1 MVAARRV
8 SIERARSRSRF
19 LLRVSHASTR
29 GNYAANVT
37 ATTWPTD
44 WNELAAL
51 ASEPIEQ
58 YVALHQLIDNN
69 VDPVIVELC
78 RLRIAGLV
86 SEHTQLALRRP
97 KASAAG
103 LTEDK
108 IAALAQWSDSPLFSA
123 AERACLALA
132 EQFCIG
138 AFTVTDAD
146 VAAVL
151 KHLDADQCYALVNGI
166 WVMEALA
173 RTTVVMGIAS
183 DPHTLGLVSVNERS
197 EST

>member
-1 MVAARRV
+1 M
-8 SIERARSRSRF
+8 
-19 LLRVSHASTR
+19 
-29 GNYAANVT
+29 T
-37 ATTWPTD
+37 ATGWPTD

-51 ASEPIEQ
+51 AREPVEQ
-58 YVALHQLIDNN
+58 YVALHQLIDDS

-78 RLRIAGLV
+78 RLRIAGLIGERAHL
-86 SEHTQLALRRP
+86 SLRRP
-97 KASAAG
+97 KAATAG

-108 IAALAQWSDSPLFSA
+108 IAALAQWPQSPLFSA

-151 KHLDADQCYALVNGI
+151 EHLDADQCYALVNGI

-173 RTTVVMGIAS
+173 RMTLVMGVEP
-183 DPHTLGLVSVNERS
+183 DPHTLGLVPANERS
-197 EST
+197 ELT

>member
-1 MVAARRV
+1 M
-8 SIERARSRSRF
+8 
-19 LLRVSHASTR
+19 
-29 GNYAANVT
+29 T
-37 ATTWPTD
+37 ATRWPTD
-44 WNELAAL
+44 WNELAAI
-51 ASEPIEQ
+51 AREPIEQ
-58 YVALHQLIDNN
+58 YVALHQLIDES

-86 SEHTQLALRRP
+86 GARGQLTLRRP
-97 KASAAG
+97 KAAAAG

-108 IAALAQWSDSPLFSA
+108 IAALAQWPESPLFSA

-146 VAAVL
+146 VSAVL
-151 KHLDADQCYALVNGI
+151 EHLDAHQCYALVNGI
-166 WVMEALA
+166 WVIEALA
-173 RTTVVMGIAS
+173 RMSVVMGIEP
-183 DPHTLGLVSVNERS
+183 DPHTLGLVPANERS